1 MCGAVLG
8 VAETERASR
17 RGIKLLAS
25 RAMMTMAMVELS
37 LDGDIMQIPVEVG
50 YVLVV
55 VLVGCSERPSKGDI
69 ACASELNNGLCLTLI
84 FGRESRP

>member
-1 MCGAVLG
+1 MGAVLG

-50 YVLVV
+50 YWL
-55 VLVGCSERPSKGDI
+55 
-69 ACASELNNGLCLTLI
+69 LCWLGARRHLD
-84 FGRESRP
+84 